1 MSATTTSKRCSQI
14 PGQQA
19 QGHTNENGQDDR
31 DDVEHSSLGP
41 QDHAGGQV
49 VTARR
54 RALEMAPRWL
64 PLLSKVLG
72 KTQSEINPECNQR
85 GQSFVFLYQVLPFAG
100 STWHASRGRSS

>member
-1 MSATTTSKRCSQI
+1 MGEQLQGGTEGVVSSIGNAWPVSATTTSKQCSQI

-41 QDHAGGQV
+41 QDHAGWHV

-54 RALEMAPRWL
+54 RALEMAPTMAA
-64 PLLSKVLG
+64 PVIKSAG
-72 KTQSEINPECNQR
+72 QAPE
-85 GQSFVFLYQVLPFAG
+85 
-100 STWHASRGRSS
+100 